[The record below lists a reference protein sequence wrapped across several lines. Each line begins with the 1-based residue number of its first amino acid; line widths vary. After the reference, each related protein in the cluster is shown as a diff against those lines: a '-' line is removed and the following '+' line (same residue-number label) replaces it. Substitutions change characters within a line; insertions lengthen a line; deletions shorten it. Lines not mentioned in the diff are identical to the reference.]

1 MNPLQLM
8 KMLRGA
14 GNPMQMLMSAAGQN
28 PLLSQVMQMVNGQ
41 TPTQMRDM
49 AYNLARQKGLNIEE
63 IAQQM
68 GIKLPN

>member
-8 KMLRGA
+8 KMIRGA

-28 PLLSQVMQMVNGQ
+28 PMLNQVMQMVNGR
-41 TPTQMRDM
+41 TPEQMRDM
-49 AYNLARQKGLNIEE
+49 AYDIARQRGLNIEE
-63 IAQQM
+63 IAQKM